1 MSEDFVIG
9 VDASAIVG
17 GGLTHLRGVFAHGD
31 PTHYGIRRFR
41 VWARRSLLDQLPER
55 DWLEGVSPTWV
66 EGPRWQ
72 RMLWQRIGLP
82 RALRDCDLFWVPGGF
97 VPFHFSPLV
106 SMAQNSL
113 LYDRVER
120 QRFGLTPF
128 RLRLELLRASQLR
141 SIRRAEGVI
150 FLTEWGERLVRDS
163 VEVLR
168 DTCVVPHGIDA
179 RFLREPRP
187 QRPLSAYSDARPLRL
202 LYVSIIDLYKHQWHV
217 AQAVAALRRDG
228 MPVEIVFAGPAYAPA
243 LRRFETELDALD
255 PDRRFLRYLGPV
267 PYAELPELY
276 ARADLAVF
284 ASTCENLP
292 NILLEAM
299 GSGLPVAC
307 SDRSPMRDVL
317 RDGGAYFDPESPTS
331 IEAALRVLIG
341 DPDLRARLAARARA
355 IASEYTWERC
365 ADDTF
370 RFLAAV
376 ARKHARKGFVGR
388 QA

>member
-1 MSEDFVIG
+1 MSEGFVIG

-31 PTHYGIRRFR
+31 PTQYGIRRFR
-41 VWARRSLLDQLPER
+41 VWARRSLLEQLPER
-55 DWLEGVSPTWV
+55 DWLEGVTPSWV
-66 EGPRWQ
+66 EGSRWR
-72 RMLWQRIGLP
+72 RMLWQRVGLP
-82 RALRDCDLFWVPGGF
+82 RALRECDLFWVPGGF
-97 VPFHFSPLV
+97 VPFRFSPLV
-106 SMAQNSL
+106 SMPQNSL
-113 LYDRVER
+113 LYDRRER
-120 QRFGLTPF
+120 ERFGLTPY

-141 SIRRAEGVI
+141 SIRHAEGVI

-163 VEVLR
+163 VEVR
-168 DTCVVPHGIDA
+168 GDTCVVPHGIDA
-179 RFLREPRP
+179 RFLLEPRP
-187 QRPLSAYSDARPLRL
+187 QRPLSAYSDAQPLRL

-217 AQAVAALRRDG
+217 ARAVAALRRGG
-228 MPVEIVFAGPAYAPA
+228 MPVEILFAGPAYAPA
-243 LRRFETELDALD
+243 LRRFEAELDALD
-255 PDRRFLRYLGPV
+255 PERRFLHYLGPV
-267 PYAELPELY
+267 SYADLPALH

-307 SDRSPMRDVL
+307 SDRSPMREVL
-317 RDGGAYFDPESPTS
+317 LDGGVYFDPESPSS

-341 DPDLRARLAARARA
+341 DPDLRVRLAARARA

-376 ARKHARKGFVGR
+376 ARKHARRGVGGER
-388 QA
+388 S